1 MIFIVRCAVSC
12 KGPIYVTTNIHTDCQ
27 NNSTVYGGTQLYDEW
42 AQASRVEMSPDEMVQ
57 RENSQRIVMLF
68 LHDGTSLCV
77 TTSCNSHIKPQCV
90 AIVKRMSQIH
100 GNDLMEKGIYCL
112 VCNCKRSIHMAFHI
126 NSGSQNNWQHSVMKT
141 YLNSVHTSREVISP
155 EGISLSIWYRGGS
168 LRIVTKSLDQCLQG
182 LAS

>member
-1 MIFIVRCAVSC
+1 
-12 KGPIYVTTNIHTDCQ
+12 
-27 NNSTVYGGTQLYDEW
+27 
-42 AQASRVEMSPDEMVQ
+42 
-57 RENSQRIVMLF
+57 MLF

-100 GNDLMEKGIYCL
+100 GNDLMEKGVNRL
-112 VCNCKRSIHMAFHI
+112 MCNCKRSSHMADHI
-126 NSGSQNNWQHSVMKT
+126 NSGSQNNWQHSVSMKT

-168 LRIVTKSLDQCLQG
+168 LRIFTLSLSVWWHLLLGDDKKSCHSHKKPQCIVIIKNMSQTHG
-182 LAS
+182 DEAKVSKNNKQ